1 MSFVKVISIIR
12 PEKLENVESI
22 LKKLNVPGISVFHIK
37 GYGEYE
43 NFFRHDHK
51 VEHLQL
57 EVYIGK
63 NRGTE
68 IAESIM
74 EAAYT
79 GCEGDGIVTIMPV
92 DSVYHIRSRKKCSDD
107 VC

>member
-1 MSFVKVISIIR
+1 MNFVKVVSIIR
-12 PEKLENVESI
+12 PDKLKNVESV
-22 LKKLNVPGISVFHIK
+22 LKELNVPGISVFHVK

-63 NRGTE
+63 SRATE

-79 GCEGDGIVTIMPV
+79 GIEGDGIVTVIPV
-92 DSVYHIRSRKKCSDD
+92 DSVYHIRSKKKCGEE